1 MLARSP
7 QILQWKVGFLFIL
20 KGGANGLASTNG
32 ESENLL
38 RGAEPASLL
47 TLLLEGIPESQ
58 PLMGK
63 LSRIGPDE
71 TL

>member
-1 MLARSP
+1 MT
-7 QILQWKVGFLFIL
+7 W
-20 KGGANGLASTNG
+20 

-38 RGAEPASLL
+38 RGADPASLL